1 MMKLNLF
8 KDVPDYRRISKLQES
23 NLKKNSISLT
33 ISHWLLF
40 FTAKFG
46 WQEKERS
53 YLYIHVLLVD
63 NEGFEYATTLRL
75 K

>member
-1 MMKLNLF
+1 MFPIIGGSQNC
-8 KDVPDYRRISKLQES
+8 RSQISKKS
-23 NLKKNSISLT
+23 SISLT
-33 ISHWLLF
+33 ISPWLLF

-53 YLYIHVLLVD
+53 CLYIHVLLVD

>member
-8 KDVPDYRRISKLQES
+8 KDVPDYRRISKLQDKS
-23 NLKKNSISLT
+23 QKKSSIPLT
-33 ISHWLLF
+33 ISPWLLF

-46 WQEKERS
+46 WEEKERS
-53 YLYIHVLLVD
+53 CLYIHVLLVD